1 MDEKKADNKIIQ
13 VKKQINITEEK
24 LADSR
29 KKLNKIENLEE
40 NFSHLNKNINLCV
53 ELLNASVKNKN
64 INRKI
69 NHMSEEN
76 IVGFKKTSSSLI
88 DEKELTKKEIR
99 ELNDEMDKLNDEIK
113 ELYKDKEKEEK
124 KEEKEEV
131 KEIEE

>member
-69 NHMSEEN
+69 NHMSEES